1 MRKAGRKS
9 GFSFFIVFFPQIVAD
24 TSIHS
29 SFIIYH
35 SVSVGPCVYYYSGFF
50 WHSIK
55 LYLCLF
61 NNLLIVIMNL
71 YNLIIQDKEQVNLN
85 EVFLNANNKEQL
97 TQLIKEH
104 TYVKELQEYG
114 LPVNHKI
121 LLEGSSGCGKT
132 MTAKA
137 IANALG
143 KNIIILNLSNIV
155 SSRIGE
161 TSQNIKMIFDKA
173 ARERSVLFLDELDQ
187 IGKARGSDD
196 KDVGE
201 MRRLVNTLIQLI
213 DYYPENALL
222 ICATNHPEIIDT
234 ALLRRFQ
241 LKINYEMPSAEILD
255 TYYDQLLAQFTEE
268 MRIVERKYSISF
280 AEAKDYALTAV
291 KAALIKKLEAK
302 ETLAS

>member
-1 MRKAGRKS
+1 
-9 GFSFFIVFFPQIVAD
+9 
-24 TSIHS
+24 
-29 SFIIYH
+29 
-35 SVSVGPCVYYYSGFF
+35 
-50 WHSIK
+50 
-55 LYLCLF
+55 
-61 NNLLIVIMNL
+61 MNL

-85 EVFLNANNKEQL
+85 EVFLDKHNRDHL
-97 TQLIKEH
+97 VQLIKEN
-104 TYVKELQEYG
+104 TYSKELQEYG
-114 LPVNHKI
+114 LPVNNKI
-121 LLEGSSGCGKT
+121 LLQGSSGCGKT

-213 DYYPENALL
+213 DYYPEDALL
-222 ICATNHPEIIDT
+222 LCATNHPEIIDT

-241 LKINYEMPSAEILD
+241 LKINYEMPSEDFLN
-255 TYYDQLLAQFTEE
+255 TFYDKLLGQFPEE
-268 MRIVERKYSISF
+268 MRNIERKYSVSF
-280 AEAKDYALTAV
+280 AEAKDHALTSV

-302 ETLAS
+302 ETLKS

>member
-1 MRKAGRKS
+1 
-9 GFSFFIVFFPQIVAD
+9 
-24 TSIHS
+24 
-29 SFIIYH
+29 
-35 SVSVGPCVYYYSGFF
+35 
-50 WHSIK
+50 
-55 LYLCLF
+55 
-61 NNLLIVIMNL
+61 MNL
-71 YNLIIQDKEQVNLN
+71 YNLIIQDKEQVTLN
-85 EVFLNANNKEQL
+85 QVFLGKTNRDEL
-97 TQLIKEH
+97 VQLIKEH
-104 TYVKELQEYG
+104 TYIKELQEYG
-114 LPVNHKI
+114 LPVNNKI
-121 LLEGSSGCGKT
+121 LLQGSSGCGKT

-241 LKINYEMPSAEILD
+241 LKINYEMPSAEVLD
-255 TYYDQLLAQFTEE
+255 VFYDQLLAQFPEE
-268 MRIVERKYSISF
+268 MRKVERRYSISF
-280 AEAKDYALTAV
+280 AEAKDYAFTVV
-291 KAALIKKLEAK
+291 KSALIKKLEAK
-302 ETLAS
+302 IVEN

>member
-1 MRKAGRKS
+1 
-9 GFSFFIVFFPQIVAD
+9 
-24 TSIHS
+24 
-29 SFIIYH
+29 
-35 SVSVGPCVYYYSGFF
+35 
-50 WHSIK
+50 
-55 LYLCLF
+55 
-61 NNLLIVIMNL
+61 MNL
-71 YNLIIQDKEQVNLN
+71 YNLIIQDKEPVNLN
-85 EVFLNANNKEQL
+85 EVFLDTDNRDQL
-97 TQLIKEH
+97 IQLIKEH
-104 TYVKELQEYG
+104 TYIRKLQEYG
-114 LPVNHKI
+114 LPVNNKI
-121 LLEGSSGCGKT
+121 LLQGSSGCGKT

-137 IANALG
+137 VANALG

-222 ICATNHPEIIDT
+222 LCATNHPEIIDT

-241 LKINYEMPSAEILD
+241 LKINYKMPSDEFLD
-255 TYYDQLLAQFTEE
+255 TFYDQLLNRFPED
-268 MRIVERKYSISF
+268 MRTIERKYSVSF
-280 AEAKDYALTAV
+280 AEAKDHALTAV
-291 KAALIKKLEAK
+291 KAALIKQLE
-302 ETLAS
+302 SRPIIQP

>member
-1 MRKAGRKS
+1 
-9 GFSFFIVFFPQIVAD
+9 
-24 TSIHS
+24 
-29 SFIIYH
+29 
-35 SVSVGPCVYYYSGFF
+35 
-50 WHSIK
+50 
-55 LYLCLF
+55 
-61 NNLLIVIMNL
+61 MNL
-71 YNLIIQDKEQVNLN
+71 YDLIIQDKEKVMLDD
-85 EVFLNANNKEQL
+85 VFLEPRIREQFV
-97 TQLIKEH
+97 QLIKEQ
-104 TYVKELQEYG
+104 TYAKELMEYG
-114 LPVNHKI
+114 LPVNNKI

-137 IANALG
+137 VANALG

-222 ICATNHPEIIDT
+222 LCATNHAEIIDT
-234 ALLRRFQ
+234 AIIRRFQ
-241 LKINYEMPSAEILD
+241 LKIKYEMPSRQFLNSF
-255 TYYDQLLAQFTEE
+255 YDSLLTRFPEE
-268 MRIVERKYSISF
+268 LRNIERKYEVSF
-280 AEAKDYALTAV
+280 AEAKDYAFTVV
-291 KAALIKKLEAK
+291 KGKLIKKLEGK
-302 ETLAS
+302 KI

>member
-1 MRKAGRKS
+1 
-9 GFSFFIVFFPQIVAD
+9 
-24 TSIHS
+24 
-29 SFIIYH
+29 
-35 SVSVGPCVYYYSGFF
+35 
-50 WHSIK
+50 
-55 LYLCLF
+55 
-61 NNLLIVIMNL
+61 MNL
-71 YNLIIQDKEQVNLN
+71 YNLIIQDKEEITLDD
-85 EVFLNANNKEQL
+85 VFLETHNKEQL
-97 TQLIKEH
+97 IQLIKEN
-104 TYVKELQEYG
+104 TYATELQSYG
-114 LPVNHKI
+114 LPVNNKV

-222 ICATNHPEIIDT
+222 LCATNHPEIIDT
-234 ALLRRFQ
+234 ALIRRFQ
-241 LKINYEMPSAEILD
+241 LKINYEMPSEEFLD
-255 TYYDQLLAQFTEE
+255 EFYDQLLAKFPDDL
-268 MRIVERKYSISF
+268 RNIERKYTVSF
-280 AEAKDYALTAV
+280 AEAKDHAFTIL
-291 KAALIKKLEAK
+291 KGNLIRKLESK
-302 ETLAS
+302 

>member
-1 MRKAGRKS
+1 MS
-9 GFSFFIVFFPQIVAD
+9 
-24 TSIHS
+24 
-29 SFIIYH
+29 
-35 SVSVGPCVYYYSGFF
+35 
-50 WHSIK
+50 
-55 LYLCLF
+55 
-61 NNLLIVIMNL
+61 L

-85 EVFLNANNKEQL
+85 GVFLDKNNKEHL
-97 TQLIKEH
+97 VQLIKEH
-104 TYVKELQEYG
+104 HYIKELQEYG
-114 LPVNHKI
+114 LPVNNKI
-121 LLEGSSGCGKT
+121 LLQGSSGCGKT

-137 IANALG
+137 VANALG
-143 KNIIILNLSNIV
+143 KNIMILNLSNIV

-213 DYYPENALL
+213 DYYPEHSLL
-222 ICATNHPEIIDT
+222 LCATNHPEIIDT

-241 LKINYEMPSAEILD
+241 LKINYEIPSAEILD
-255 TYYDQLLAQFTEE
+255 TFYDQLLDQFPED
-268 MRIVERKYSISF
+268 MRTVDRKYSVSF
-280 AEAKDYALTAV
+280 AEAKDYALTSV

-302 ETLAS
+302 ETIPS

>member
-1 MRKAGRKS
+1 
-9 GFSFFIVFFPQIVAD
+9 
-24 TSIHS
+24 
-29 SFIIYH
+29 
-35 SVSVGPCVYYYSGFF
+35 
-50 WHSIK
+50 
-55 LYLCLF
+55 
-61 NNLLIVIMNL
+61 MNL
-71 YNLIIQDKEQVNLN
+71 YNLIIQDREEITLDD
-85 EVFLNANNKEQL
+85 VFLSPHNKEQFV
-97 TQLIKEH
+97 QLIKEN

-114 LPVNHKI
+114 LPVNNKV

-137 IANALG
+137 VANALG

-201 MRRLVNTLIQLI
+201 MRRLVNTLLQLI

-222 ICATNHPEIIDT
+222 LCATNHPEIIDT
-234 ALLRRFQ
+234 ALIRRFQ
-241 LKINYEMPSAEILD
+241 LKVKYEMPSKEFLD
-255 TYYDQLLAQFTEE
+255 TFYDRILAAFPEDL
-268 MRIVERKYSISF
+268 RNIERKHNVSF
-280 AEAKDYALTAV
+280 AEAKDHAFTVV
-291 KAALIKKLEAK
+291 KGNLIRKLEENALK
-302 ETLAS
+302 I